1 MRARFLLNSNKM
13 IENIKF
19 EKNCKSPQRQPISEI
34 KPKSNWRKS
43 KLGPPIRARE
53 KVPIRGFGRYG
64 DGISP
69 CHRKTETIILEL
81 IVVEPIKEN
90 QFKILF

>member
-19 EKNCKSPQRQPISEI
+19 EKNCKNPQRQPISEI

-53 KVPIRGFGRYG
+53 KVPIRGSGGMGTEFRPAIGRL
-64 DGISP
+64 
-69 CHRKTETIILEL
+69 RR
-81 IVVEPIKEN
+81 
-90 QFKILF
+90 